1 MLYKIS
7 KLYFIVSIAI
17 IGSTVIAVLFSYKNL
32 QEFCICASN
41 KLAYA
46 WILLGSTI
54 FFSIVCLLIGI
65 IKEDRPLS
73 SFNDK
78 VILFGTII
86 QSICFLSA
94 IVFIILFAAKIIN
107 VI

>member
-1 MLYKIS
+1 MVFKIS
-7 KLYFIVSIAI
+7 KLYFIVSTAI

-46 WILLGSTI
+46 WILLGCAI
-54 FFSIVCLLIGI
+54 FFSIICLLICVK
-65 IKEDRPLS
+65 KEDKPSS

-78 VILFGTII
+78 IYLFGVII

-94 IVFIILFAAKIIN
+94 IVFLILFAAKIIN